1 MKRKTVNSVILL
13 GIVAITSILFIQLFW
28 IKKTIQAQALA
39 ITIQEKEDSLN
50 AVRFSERAHIA
61 LRDVLEQLAQQ
72 TPIPTNSAN
81 LYGAVKQLSVNYFL
95 VDVADE
101 VVPDYLETLLMRE
114 FDHQSLNQDFIYGI
128 YNCYSDSIE
137 FSPLLHYTKANKY
150 ENTSPIKGSI
160 RKIKQPWLKDGHYF
174 IVKFPDVTGHSLNRI
189 KQIDSPWIYLIAI
202 IALVL
207 SFFAFAVSIILRQ
220 KRLSEIKT
228 DFINNMTHE
237 LKTPIATIG
246 LSSEL
251 LMRSDFTSDVDKLKK
266 YAEIIYKENKR
277 LEQQVERVLN
287 VAKLDKEKLVLKKDW
302 ESIHTLIDAAK
313 ESFEINQTDSGSTI
327 SLQCEASVDRL
338 YVDEVHITNV
348 IYNLLDNAV
357 KYCNE
362 TPHISITTQS
372 NASYFILT
380 VTDNGIGIQKE
391 DLKLIFDKFYRVP
404 TGNLHNVKG
413 FGLGLYY
420 VKLIVEAHE
429 GIIKVKSNLGSGT
442 SFELHLPLIKIDQ

>member
-137 FSPLLHYTKANKY
+137 FGPRIQYTKANKY
-150 ENTSPIKGSI
+150 TNTTSTQLST
-160 RKIKQPWLKDGHYF
+160 RKIKQPWQKDGHYF
-174 IVKFPDVTGHSLNRI
+174 IVKFPDVTGHSINQL
-189 KQIDSPWIYLIAI
+189 KQIDSPWMYLIAI

-251 LMRSDFTSDVDKLKK
+251 LMRSDFSTDVDKLKK

-287 VAKLDKEKLVLKKDW
+287 VAKLEKEKLVLKKDW
-302 ESIHTLIDAAK
+302 ESIHTLIEAAK
-313 ESFEINQTDSGSTI
+313 ESFEINQVISG
-327 SLQCEASVDRL
+327 ASITLNCQAATDRL

-362 TPHISITTQS
+362 TPRITIETRCEKQYFVLTIS
-372 NASYFILT
+372 
-380 VTDNGIGIQKE
+380 DNGIGIQEE
-391 DLKLIFDKFYRVP
+391 DLRFVFDKFYRVP

-429 GIIKVKSNLGSGT
+429 GIIRVKSNLGSGT

>member
-39 ITIQEKEDSLN
+39 ITIQAKEDSLN
-50 AVRFSERAHIA
+50 TVRFSERAHIA
-61 LRDVLEQLAQQ
+61 LRDVLEKLAQQ
-72 TPIPTNSAN
+72 TPIPINSAN

-128 YNCYSDSIE
+128 YDCYSDSIE

-150 ENTSPIKGSI
+150 ENTLLKNQSL
-160 RKIKQPWLKDGHYF
+160 RKIKQPWQKDGHYF
-174 IVKFPDVTGHSLNRI
+174 IVKFPDVTGHSINRI

-251 LMRSDFTSDVDKLKK
+251 LMRSDFATDIDKLKK

-287 VAKLDKEKLVLKKDW
+287 IAKLDKEKLVLKKDW
-302 ESIHTLIDAAK
+302 ESIHTLLAAAK
-313 ESFEINQTDSGSTI
+313 ESFEINQTDSGATI
-327 SLQCEASVDRL
+327 SLQCEAAVDRL

-357 KYCNE
+357 KYCSE
-362 TPHISITTQS
+362 TPHVIIETRCEKQHFVLIFS
-372 NASYFILT
+372 
-380 VTDNGIGIQKE
+380 DNGIGIQKE
-391 DLKLIFDKFYRVP
+391 DVKLIFDKFYRVP

-420 VKLIVEAHE
+420 VNLIVESHQ
-429 GIIKVKSNLGSGT
+429 GWIKVKSELGKGT
-442 SFELHLPLIKIDQ
+442 SFELYLPLTKIDQ